1 MPLTGCVRFEII
13 RHGMQSTPFVNCQ
26 AAHACGS
33 PLLAVVWQS
42 DEREAGVEQ
51 FVAQNVRR
59 SSQLVS
65 GGVPFPESGLGV
77 GGSDDPGVS
86 TQDPR

>member
-1 MPLTGCVRFEII
+1 MPLTGRVGFAII
-13 RHGMQSTPFVNCQ
+13 CHGMQSTPFVNCH

-42 DEREAGVEQ
+42 EKREAGFEQ

-59 SSQLVS
+59 SSQLGS
-65 GGVPFPESGLGV
+65 GGVPLPESGLGV
-77 GGSDDPGVS
+77 LGGSGVS